1 MVLEGL
7 VDDDWCRIIQ
17 HSICAANTVTELPAL
32 LDAMQKYLRDQ
43 RSVLLD
49 RREFFSRR
57 QAVGESFDEF
67 LISLKEISKF
77 CDFCPECSDERLRDQ
92 IVMGVRDESLLR
104 SLLNVKDLKLQEAL
118 GMARSHEVASKNCAT
133 LTHHTVQRVGRKSQY
148 QRQGHKACKVA
159 IQVALSFK
167 HVQILWQQVAW
178 QVAGL
183 WQDDSPPTRVFESVS
198 ADYFHYGGRTS
209 LVYADRLSGWPYVT
223 SCPRS
228 ASAAHLVT
236 ELRALFAATGVPAL
250 LRSEGM

>member
-133 LTHHTVQRVGRKSQY
+133 LTHHAVQRVGRKHNIRETSPQAV
-148 QRQGHKACKVA
+148 QGHSPSRAQLQACANSVA
-159 IQVALSFK
+159 TSGM
-167 HVQILWQQVAW
+167 
-178 QVAGL
+178 AGCRTV
-183 WQDDSPPTRVFESVS
+183 DRKSTRLNSS
-198 ADYFHYGGRTS
+198 
-209 LVYADRLSGWPYVT
+209 
-223 SCPRS
+223 
-228 ASAAHLVT
+228 HL
-236 ELRALFAATGVPAL
+236 A
-250 LRSEGM
+250 